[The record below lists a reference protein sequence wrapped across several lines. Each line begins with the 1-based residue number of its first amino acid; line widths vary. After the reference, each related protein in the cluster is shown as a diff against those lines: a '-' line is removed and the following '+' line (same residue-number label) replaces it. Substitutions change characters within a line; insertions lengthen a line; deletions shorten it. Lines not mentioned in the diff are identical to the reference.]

1 MTDAFTTRPQIT
13 LATALRLVEAA
24 VAHGDSANLPVAVA
38 VSDAAGNLV
47 ASARMDDA
55 PLGAMRL
62 AADKAYTSALW
73 QMPSGDLHESSQ
85 PGGGDWG
92 VTSTEGGRIVVYAGG
107 LPIFAEWHPRWST
120 GRQRRHRRPGRPVR
134 QRGSRRSA
142 LRGVT
147 KQLIEFR
154 ERWPARV
161 LETQMHQSVAVHPP
175 QPMRR
180 QAGPRQGLSGSRRAK
195 CLGAA

>member
-1 MTDAFTTRPQIT
+1 MTEAFIKRPQIT

-24 VAHGDSANLPVAVA
+24 LANGASASVPVAVA
-38 VSDAAGNLV
+38 VSDAAGNVV

-92 VTSTEGGRIVVYAGG
+92 VTSTEGGRIIVYAGG
-107 LPIFAEWHPRWST
+107 LPIFSAGVLAGALGVSGGT
-120 GRQRRHRRPGRPVR
+120 GAQDGAC
-134 QRGSRRSA
+134 A
-142 LRGVT
+142 LAAVAAV
-147 KQLIEFR
+147 L
-154 ERWPARV
+154 PAD
-161 LETQMHQSVAVHPP
+161 
-175 QPMRR
+175 
-180 QAGPRQGLSGSRRAK
+180 
-195 CLGAA
+195 